1 MPAAVRSRVR
11 GTVLDL
17 APVFGFTLTF
27 AVTHRLAVALTLALT
42 AGVGVFVHRVGRRES
57 VRRALGVLGFVCV
70 QGALAARTG
79 DATDFFLP
87 QLLLHCAMAVAS
99 PVLILLGWP
108 PLGVLAG
115 VFTGEGTAWRR
126 CAVRRRAFAR
136 GSLVLF
142 AGKVLMLSVQIPLY
156 LSGQAVALGSVDVF
170 GPLVVGLGALLGW
183 RVYRRA
189 LGTHRCPAA
198 RPARGGTRT
207 DPAPRPGE
215 TTVAATAATE
225 ATAAEA
231 TAAPATVT
239 QATATG
245 ATPAAASAP
254 QATATQ
260 ATTAD
265 CTVMERTVR

>member
-42 AGVGVFVHRVGRRES
+42 AGVGVFVHRVVRRES

-126 CAVRRRAFAR
+126 CAVRRRAFAK

-198 RPARGGTRT
+198 RPARGGTHA

-215 TTVAATAATE
+215 T
-225 ATAAEA
+225 

>member
-42 AGVGVFVHRVGRRES
+42 AGVGVFVHRVVRRES

-126 CAVRRRAFAR
+126 CAVRRRAFAK

-198 RPARGGTRT
+198 RPARAGTRT
-207 DPAPRPGE
+207 DPPPRPGE
-215 TTVAATAATE
+215 TTAAQ
-225 ATAAEA
+225 
-231 TAAPATVT
+231 ATVT

-245 ATPAAASAP
+245 ATPAAATATQATAT